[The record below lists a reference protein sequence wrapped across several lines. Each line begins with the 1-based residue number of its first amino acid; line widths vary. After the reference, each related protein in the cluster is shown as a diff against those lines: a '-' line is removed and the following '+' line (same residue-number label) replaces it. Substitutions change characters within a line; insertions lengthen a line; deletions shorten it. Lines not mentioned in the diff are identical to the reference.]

1 MANTKATTTSKNS
14 KQKKSAGQGGPV
26 WDWAAGHGPVTG
38 ALSATTGAFAVATT
52 GAATGMP
59 PTWALAVGA
68 AGAIGHT
75 AAGIRLKNAGR
86 TIAARASSWLITA
99 GWTTWATAHGP
110 LTWQAL
116 GSLAVIGT
124 GMATATRSTNLYEE
138 AREEEAAAAEQRA
151 VALELSAERRAIA
164 EEWVERIRRVCGIS
178 VRVLAVEHWPTG
190 TGFTLDAELPGG
202 TTYDQIS
209 TRAAALSADAHL
221 PHGCTAAAS
230 PGIHQ
235 GRTLIDVAT
244 VNVLET
250 EVPYPSDYAPLSLHT
265 GIPWG
270 YRSNAEQIQTY
281 LREQCALVVGPTGS
295 GKTNMVHV
303 ILAGFARATDV
314 LTFVIDLNAGS
325 AGLSWVLP
333 ALNHHPAP
341 GERPMRPGID
351 WLAGTVKEAHVML
364 DAVLRIGKQRKIAYQ
379 GLMAKEDTDLLPI
392 GPSIPQIML
401 VIDEGAEILTSTDK
415 VLKELAKKILEVIR
429 MLRAMGIRTVL
440 TALGSTGA
448 VLGNLMIRRE
458 AKVRVALTG
467 GEKEGMDLGKLF
479 PGTRGLKVDQAP
491 YKGSGFM
498 GTPESPAALFK
509 CWRILP
515 SQIREIVA
523 ATSERHPTLD
533 AVSAKAAGDAYARRW
548 DADRIAWMHNP
559 QPTPITPGAG
569 QGEEGRRGLNLS
581 ALREDR
587 PAAEQGQ
594 GAEADRLADAF
605 MREIDEQ
612 FGTTPEPTPKRER
625 PQRPGLNLS
634 ALREDRPAEPESSEP
649 STSSTD
655 AVPPLLQQ
663 AYDAVTAAGG
673 RMHTADLATQLGI
686 DTTELGTELSR
697 ILRAVGVERPGKGT
711 VRAGNGESRT
721 GYLAETLSEAI
732 RRYHNPQ

>member
-1 MANTKATTTSKNS
+1 MTMTEATMTSKNS
-14 KQKKSAGQGGPV
+14 NSVGAATGPV

-59 PTWALAVGA
+59 PGWALAVGA

-75 AAGIRLKNAGR
+75 AAGLRLRNAGR
-86 TIAARASSWLITA
+86 TIAARAASWLVGA
-99 GWTTWATAHGP
+99 GWTTWAMTNGP

-116 GSLAVIGT
+116 GSLAVIGV
-124 GMATATRSTNLYEE
+124 GMGTATRSTNLYEE
-138 AREEEAAAAEQRA
+138 AREEEALAAEQRA
-151 VALELSAERRAIA
+151 VAAELSAERRAIA
-164 EEWVERIRRVCGIS
+164 EEWADRIQRVCGLT
-178 VRVLAVEHWPTG
+178 VRVLAVEHWATG
-190 TGFTLDAELPGG
+190 TGFTIDAELPGG
-202 TTYDQIS
+202 TTYDQIAV
-209 TRAAALSADAHL
+209 RAAALSADAHL
-221 PHGCTAAAS
+221 PHGCTATAG
-230 PGIHQ
+230 PGVHQ

-244 VNVLET
+244 VNALET
-250 EVPYPSDYAPLSLHT
+250 ETTYPADYAPLSLLN

-333 ALNHHPAP
+333 ALTHRPAA

-351 WLAGTVKEAHVML
+351 WLAGTVAEAHTML
-364 DAVLRIGKQRKIAYQ
+364 DAVLRIGKQRKISYQ
-379 GLMAKEDTDLLPI
+379 ALMAREDTDLLPI

-415 VLKELAKKILEVIR
+415 TLKQLAAKILEVIR
-429 MLRAMGIRTVL
+429 MLRAMGVRTVL
-440 TALGSTGA
+440 TALGSTGS

-467 GEKEGMDLGKLF
+467 GEKEGMDLSKLF
-479 PGTRGLKVDQAP
+479 PGTRGLKPEQAP
-491 YKGSGFM
+491 YKGAGFM

-523 ATSERHPTLD
+523 ATSERHPVLD
-533 AVSAKAAGDAYARRW
+533 DVSAKAAGEAYARRW
-548 DADRIAWMHNP
+548 DADRIAWMHTP
-559 QPTPITPGAG
+559 QPSPVAAG
-569 QGEEGRRGLNLS
+569 DESGEPRRGLNLS
-581 ALREDR
+581 ALRDDR
-587 PAAEQGQ
+587 LTQPRPEQGG

-605 MREIDEQ
+605 MREIDEH
-612 FGTTPEPTPKRER
+612 FGTTAEPGSPRPERDR
-625 PQRPGLNLS
+625 PQREGLNLS
-634 ALREDRPAEPESSEP
+634 ALRDEGVTPAPDAGAGAGPEWLADAIAAIADAGPAGMKPSAVADRVSRSRQAVREALKAAAER
-649 STSSTD
+649 
-655 AVPPLLQQ
+655 
-663 AYDAVTAAGG
+663 G
-673 RMHTADLATQLGI
+673 
-686 DTTELGTELSR
+686 ELVYR
-697 ILRAVGVERPGKGT
+697 D
-711 VRAGNGESRT
+711 NGPHSV
-721 GYLAETLSEAI
+721 YVHPDHA
-732 RRYHNPQ
+732 

>member
-1 MANTKATTTSKNS
+1 MTSSKNS
-14 KQKKSAGQGGPV
+14 KSKQQPAEHNGGPV

-52 GAATGMP
+52 GAATAMP
-59 PTWALAVGA
+59 PGWALAVGA

-75 AAGIRLKNAGR
+75 AAGIRLRNAGR
-86 TIAARASSWLITA
+86 TIAARAASWLVGA
-99 GWTTWATAHGP
+99 GWTTWAMTHGP

-116 GSLAVIGT
+116 GSLAVIGVGT
-124 GMATATRSTNLYEE
+124 ATVTRSTNLYEE
-138 AREEEAAAAEQRA
+138 AREEEALHAEERA
-151 VALELSAERRAIA
+151 VALELSQERRAIA
-164 EEWVERIRRVCGIS
+164 EEWVERIQRVCGLT

-190 TGFTLDAELPGG
+190 TGFTIDAELPGG
-202 TTYDQIS
+202 TTYDQIAA
-209 TRAAALSADAHL
+209 RAAGLSADAHL
-221 PHGCTAAAS
+221 PHGCTATAG

-235 GRTLIDVAT
+235 GRTLIDVST
-244 VNVLET
+244 VNALET
-250 EVPYPSDYAPLSLHT
+250 ETPYPSDYAPLSLHT

-270 YRSNAEQIQTY
+270 YRSNAEHIQTY

-303 ILAGFARATDV
+303 ILAGFARATDI

-333 ALNHHPAP
+333 ALNHQPRE

-351 WLAGTVKEAHVML
+351 WLAGTVEEANVML
-364 DAVLRIGKQRKIAYQ
+364 DAVVRVGKQRKIAYQ
-379 GLMAKEDTDLLPI
+379 ALMAREDTDLLPV
-392 GPSIPQIML
+392 GPSIPQVML

-415 VLKELAKKILEVIR
+415 TLKELAKKILEVIR

-467 GEKEGMDLGKLF
+467 GEKEGMDLSKLF

-491 YKGSGFM
+491 YKGAGFM

-523 ATSERHPTLD
+523 ATSERHPVLD
-533 AVSAKAAGDAYARRW
+533 DVSAKAAGEAYARRW
-548 DADRIAWMHNP
+548 DADRIAWMHSP
-559 QPTPITPGAG
+559 EPSPLAPADGAV
-569 QGEEGRRGLNLS
+569 GEPRRGLNLS
-581 ALREDR
+581 ALRDR
-587 PAAEQGQ
+587 PAAQSGPEQGA
-594 GAEADRLADAF
+594 GSDVDRLADAF
-605 MREIDEQ
+605 MREIDEH
-612 FGTTPEPTPKRER
+612 FGTTTEPDHSRPERDR

-634 ALREDRPAEPESSEP
+634 ALRDNRDSTPEQGATAGRDSGP
-649 STSSTD
+649 DWLAD
-655 AVPPLLQQ
+655 AI
-663 AYDAVTAAGG
+663 AAITEAGAAG
-673 RMHTADLATQLGI
+673 MKPSAVADRVNRSRQAVREALKAAAERG
-686 DTTELGTELSR
+686 ELVYR
-697 ILRAVGVERPGKGT
+697 D
-711 VRAGNGESRT
+711 NGPHSV
-721 GYLAETLSEAI
+721 YVHPDHA
-732 RRYHNPQ
+732 